1 MIKKNFLRHYVE
13 ILKKILCFFPHRDR
27 KIISFVVF
35 CQITLGF
42 LELLSVLLIGA
53 LGSLAIRNISSNTPG
68 NRVSRVLSFFNI
80 DTLTIQT
87 QVGILGISAAV
98 LMVFRSL
105 FSLLLNR
112 KMLRFIGLRSARIS
126 SNLVKKVLSDNLDE
140 LYSKSSQSILYSV
153 TNGVE
158 LLING
163 VLGTFIILIAD
174 IALSSIIIIGLMLID
189 KLLAIGTM
197 LFFIIV
203 ALFLNKTL
211 ASRTRKVATLHTEYG
226 IKNNQLLLEV
236 LGAYR
241 EIFVKNK
248 RNYYI
253 QKISEGRSAIAE
265 LNAEK
270 TFIPS
275 ISKYTFEI
283 ATVAGGFAIAIYQF
297 ATKDAVQAITVLTL
311 FIVASA
317 RITPAILR
325 IQQSALTFRSNIAA
339 AQLTLDLINKIPS
352 GVPEMETRLI
362 SQNEVKGCIE
372 VNQLHFKYKE
382 NDVFSINNIN
392 LLINSGE
399 FVALV
404 GPSGSGKSTLSDLIL
419 GLLQPK
425 SGDILID
432 KLRPIEFIQ
441 IRPGIIS
448 YVPQQTSI
456 FQGNIRQNIALGF
469 DENEISDEE
478 VWKVLE
484 LTKLADFVNS
494 SKDGLNMQVGERGTK
509 LSGGQ
514 RQRIGIARAL
524 LTEPKILIL
533 DEATSALDAI
543 TENEITNAITQLKG
557 VVTVVVIA
565 HRLSTVKNAD
575 KIIYLENGQVK
586 AVGSF
591 DDVRR
596 NIPDFD
602 RQAEL
607 MGL

>member
-1 MIKKNFLRHYVE
+1 MIKEKFPTNYME
-13 ILKKILCFFPHRDR
+13 ILKKILRFFPSRDKR
-27 KIISFVVF
+27 IISFVVF
-35 CQITLGF
+35 FQVTLGF
-42 LELLSVLLIGA
+42 LELLSVLLIAA
-53 LGSLAIRNISSNTPG
+53 LGSLAVRNISSNSPG
-68 NRVSRVLSFFNI
+68 NRVSRVLSLLNI
-80 DTLTIQT
+80 DTFAIQT

-98 LMVFRSL
+98 LMVLRSL
-105 FSLLLNR
+105 FSLALNR
-112 KMLRFIGLRSARIS
+112 KMLRFIGLRSATIS
-126 SNLVKKVLSDNLDE
+126 SNLVKKVLSLNLEE
-140 LYSKSSQSILYSV
+140 LNSKSSQSILYSV

-163 VLGTFIILIAD
+163 VLGTLIILVAD
-174 IALSSIIIIGLMLID
+174 IALSSIIIIGLLLID

-197 LFFIIV
+197 LFFILV

-211 ASRTRKVATLHTEYG
+211 ASRTKKVATLHTKYG
-226 IKNNQLLLEV
+226 IRNNQLLLEV

-253 QKISEGRSAIAE
+253 EKIGAGRVAIAE

-297 ATKDAVQAITVLTL
+297 ATKDAIQAITVLTL

-339 AQLTLDLINKIPS
+339 AQLTLDLINEIPS
-352 GVPEMETRLI
+352 EVPEMETKLN
-362 SQNEVKGCIE
+362 SQEEVKGCIE
-372 VNQLHFKYKE
+372 LNELHFKYKE
-382 NDVFSINNIN
+382 NDVFSIDNIN
-392 LLINSGE
+392 LLINPGE

-404 GPSGSGKSTLSDLIL
+404 GPSGSGKSTLADLIL
-419 GLLQPK
+419 GLLQPTR
-425 SGDILID
+425 GDVLID
-432 KLRPIEFIQ
+432 KLKPIEFIQ
-441 IRPGIIS
+441 IRPGIVS

-456 FQGNIRQNIALGF
+456 FQGTIRQNIALGF
-469 DENEISDEE
+469 DENEISDREI
-478 VWKVLE
+478 WKVLD

-514 RQRIGIARAL
+514 KQRIGIARAL
-524 LTEPKILIL
+524 LTKPKILIL

-543 TENEITNAITQLKG
+543 TENEITNAITQLRG

-565 HRLSTVKNAD
+565 HRLSTVKNAN

-586 AVGSF
+586 ATGSF
-591 DDVRR
+591 EDVRR
-596 NIPDFD
+596 KIPDFD